1 MFGRQADFCL
11 GCEPYVPTKR
21 EILGVYGP
29 TFFVVSG
36 VLLLPIG
43 GVPAGVGYVLLFFGV
58 LGAGN
63 ILTVVI
69 HEAGH
74 ASVARLVGLRV
85 LTITIGSGPLMAS
98 RKLGALKLEA
108 RRFLTGGG
116 ATNIYDPSAKP
127 AKWRM
132 VLALLGGAS
141 ANLAFVALGI
151 YPFTLLPGGYHLDP
165 TFVVVSYALLA
176 SQLLAAIMS
185 LIPKRAALGQRQL
198 VSDGKLVIGIIASK
212 DYRRQ
217 MRTSGL
223 FWEGASLLER
233 RQYRE
238 AVQHYSAAWQS
249 VPQSV
254 VLLAALIDAVGTASG
269 PRAALQCYLDH
280 GQGLQLTDGEERGA
294 IAAVFISTAWYAVL
308 TGDRDQ
314 LALADQLSRQAVG
327 VAPSVGIFVAIRG
340 AVLLASR
347 QEEGRQMLVEG
358 MRKIEKRED
367 KAAFAKFLAGT
378 EPAQGADAGE
388 WGHLAAFLVRARD
401 GSDPSSL

>member
-1 MFGRQADFCL
+1 
-11 GCEPYVPTKR
+11 
-21 EILGVYGP
+21 
-29 TFFVVSG
+29 
-36 VLLLPIG
+36 
-43 GVPAGVGYVLLFFGV
+43 
-58 LGAGN
+58 
-63 ILTVVI
+63 
-69 HEAGH
+69 
-74 ASVARLVGLRV
+74 
-85 LTITIGSGPLMAS
+85 
-98 RKLGALKLEA
+98 
-108 RRFLTGGG
+108 
-116 ATNIYDPSAKP
+116 
-127 AKWRM
+127 
-132 VLALLGGAS
+132 
-141 ANLAFVALGI
+141 
-151 YPFTLLPGGYHLDP
+151 
-165 TFVVVSYALLA
+165 
-176 SQLLAAIMS
+176 MS

-308 TGDRDQ
+308 MGDRDQ
-314 LALADQLSRQAVG
+314 LALADQLSRQAVE
-327 VAPSVGIFVAIRG
+327 VVPSVGIFVAIRG